1 MGKRNVKVNEVT
13 RGNACMACG
22 DTTHSH
28 TNDDRRRRCPYKD
41 KQCPKCKRKEHYAMG
56 ERHNK
61 EQTKPNN
68 LTETGAEDE
77 VSASAI
83 GSKRVVCKYSVP
95 VKPKP
100 N

>member
-1 MGKRNVKVNEVT
+1 MCGHVVATHTLTGMVQYRACTKSTERT
-13 RGNACMACG
+13 R
-22 DTTHSH
+22 
-28 TNDDRRRRCPYKD
+28 
-41 KQCPKCKRKEHYAMG
+41 
-56 ERHNK
+56 NK

-68 LTETGAEDE
+68 SAETGAEAE

>member
-1 MGKRNVKVNEVT
+1 MLILFIGLESITIHKVSVAKIQHKLSQ
-13 RGNACMACG
+13 GCVA
-22 DTTHSH
+22 
-28 TNDDRRRRCPYKD
+28 
-41 KQCPKCKRKEHYAMG
+41 QF
-56 ERHNK
+56 K

-68 LTETGAEDE
+68 SAETGAEAE